1 MHDCEFVP
9 LPDVVPV
16 GVADV
21 EGVGD
26 TAEVD
31 GEQDQE
37 GFGEWVTLGVRDGL
51 PVGVLD
57 SLVLEEDKVDGEG
70 EGDGVSETV
79 EDGEGLCAR

>member
-1 MHDCEFVP
+1 MAALRALHVFPTQLSQGRTIPQTKTCQNEI
-9 LPDVVPV
+9 
-16 GVADV
+16 VAPPI
-21 EGVGD
+21 GD
-26 TAEVD
+26 FFPA
-31 GEQDQE
+31 
-37 GFGEWVTLGVRDGL
+37 LGVRDGL